1 MSDLEYIHGYGAIE
15 EQRLRD
21 QARILAPVVIEQ
33 LSFTEGAHVLEVGC
47 GVGAELSLL
56 LEHFPTLSLT
66 GVEIDY
72 RHLHA
77 AQEHLNDRVTLI
89 QGDAKKLP
97 FPDNTFDSVLT
108 IWVLE
113 HVADPEQVMREAL
126 RVLRPG
132 GQLICTEVDN
142 DTMHFTGDFPAIQRW
157 WQVFSAQQ
165 TQAGGDPY
173 VGRRLVD
180 LAQSI
185 GACNI
190 EATEIRPVSSIDA
203 PTRRV
208 EFLEYLEELFIS
220 GAKHLEQSGH
230 TTPTMIQELR
240 NEFTRARNDPTVQC
254 EYRGVRLI
262 CSP

>member
-1 MSDLEYIHGYGAIE
+1 MSDLEYIHGYGAVE

-33 LSFTEGAHVLEVGC
+33 LSFPDGADVLEVGC
-47 GVGAELSLL
+47 GVGAELGLL
-56 LEHFPTLSLT
+56 LENFPTLSLT
-66 GVEIDY
+66 GIEIDH
-72 RHLHA
+72 RHLLA
-77 AQEHLNDRVTLI
+77 AQERLNDRVTLI

-97 FPDNTFDSVLT
+97 FADNTFDSVLT

-113 HVADPEQVMREAL
+113 HVDNPEQVMREAL

-132 GQLICTEVDN
+132 GRLICTEVDN
-142 DTMHFTGDFPAIQRW
+142 ATMHFTGDFPAIQRW
-157 WQVFSAQQ
+157 WQVFNAQQ
-165 TQAGGDPY
+165 TQAGGDPFI
-173 VGRRLVD
+173 GRRLFD

-190 EATEIRPVSSIDA
+190 EAAEIRPVSSFDA
-203 PTRRV
+203 PAQRV

-220 GAKHLEQSGH
+220 GAEHLQQTGH
-230 TTPTMIQELR
+230 TTPTMIQDLR
-240 NEFTRARNDPTVQC
+240 NEFTQARNDPTVHC
-254 EYRGVRLI
+254 EYRGIRLV